1 MNEPEEFAN
10 AALFLASEGSRN
22 VSGQLLTV
30 AGGANPSL

>member
-1 MNEPEEFAN
+1 VNEPRDIAD
-10 AALFLASEGSRN
+10 AVLFLVSHEARN